1 MFQNQIAAF
10 KDYVILQKRM
20 SLHTSKAYLQD
31 LAQWTLFMEKE
42 YNLFTIQE
50 IDHKILRAW
59 VVQLSEQKLE
69 PKTINR
75 KIATLKAF
83 FKYLLKNNIT
93 KTDPSKA
100 LKSLKV
106 PKSIPQFVKNNEME
120 RLFEMANFGKDFVG
134 LRNQVIIEL
143 LYGTGIRLAEL
154 IGLQNNDIDLHQAQI
169 KVTGKRNKQRIIPIN
184 NTLLDLLKNYIQQKN
199 DIFNE
204 PHLIL
209 TDSGKIAYPMQIQRI
224 CNKILSENTMLK
236 KKSPHVLRHTFATHM
251 LNQGADLNAI
261 KELLGH
267 SSLAAT
273 QVYTHNS
280 IKKLKEAHQLA
291 HPKA

>member
-1 MFQNQIAAF
+1 MFQDHLAAF
-10 KDYVILQKRM
+10 KEYITLQKRM
-20 SLHTSKAYLQD
+20 SLHTTKAYLQD
-31 LAQWTLFMEKE
+31 LSQWAVFMQKQ
-42 YNLFTIQE
+42 FAAFKIAE

-83 FKYLLKNNIT
+83 FKYLLKNNFT
-93 KTDPSKA
+93 KSDPSKA

-106 PKSIPQFVKNNEME
+106 PKTIPQFVKNNEME
-120 RLFEMANFGKDFVG
+120 KLFEMADFGKGFVG
-134 LRNQVIIEL
+134 LRNKVIIEL

-169 KVTGKRNKQRIIPIN
+169 KVNGKRNKQRIIPIN
-184 NTLLDLLKNYIQQKN
+184 NTLLALLRDYIQQKN
-199 DIFNE
+199 EIFNE
-204 PHLIL
+204 PRLIL
-209 TDSGKIAYPMQIQRI
+209 TNSGKIAYPMQIQRI
-224 CNKILSENTMLK
+224 CNQILGENTMLK

-251 LNQGADLNAI
+251 LNEGADLNAI